1 MRADMPLGCSHPHPI
16 ALQGAICGQWPGFEP
31 IGLPGRLMRR
41 EKGGVHAHHRDRS
54 NRLCHHV
61 AVRRWSASGPVVRA
75 LQHRPQ
81 RLQLL
86 FLPAMHGFGIWRW
99 RCLRSEF
106 FRDAVFGRQGRA
118 QELPAPLLRD
128 CSFEPGVARSR
139 LTERPGG
146 HRTAVPSPPDPRPS
160 SQETPLPP
168 AGFLFLPL
176 LLMSFKPASPSSER
190 FQSMPVPRARCAT
203 PLMDLR
209 A

>member
-1 MRADMPLGCSHPHPI
+1 MNQNVSIGA
-16 ALQGAICGQWPGFEP
+16 ALTTNAS
-31 IGLPGRLMRR
+31 RR
-41 EKGGVHAHHRDRS
+41 EVESRRFPLWA
-54 NRLCHHV
+54 LILVAFAALVLHHV

-128 CSFEPGVARSR
+128 CSFEPGVARLR

-146 HRTAVPSPPDPRPS
+146 HRTAVPQSP
-160 SQETPLPP
+160 
-168 AGFLFLPL
+168 
-176 LLMSFKPASPSSER
+176 
-190 FQSMPVPRARCAT
+190 
-203 PLMDLR
+203 
-209 A
+209 